1 MRHSPLTSEE
11 IRQAVYE
18 AAKACFLSDGIA
30 ATEMKKIAA
39 DIGIGRSTLYRYFP
53 SKELLAVL
61 VAAEM
66 IDGLLFA
73 DLVPCIDPAL
83 DGYGKTR
90 AFFTLYIERLRE
102 RPDVLR
108 FFLEYDS
115 MLSRGNADFP
125 ERRAFEAR
133 VFADLEGIAAFVRE
147 GQADLSVRADVEP
160 VAFAVMLV
168 NSAVGLAQ
176 RFLTHTTG
184 EGERYGLDISML
196 LRLQTDLI
204 LRAIKA

>member
-1 MRHSPLTSEE
+1 LTSEE

-18 AAKACFLSDGIA
+18 EAKACFLSEGIA

-66 IDGLLFA
+66 IDGLLFT
-73 DLVPCIDPAL
+73 DLLPGVDPAL

-90 AFFTLYIERLRE
+90 AFFGLYIERLWE

-115 MLSRGNADFP
+115 LLSRGNADFP
-125 ERRAFEAR
+125 ARDIFEKR
-133 VFADLEGIAAFVRE
+133 IFADIEGIAAFVRE
-147 GQADLSVRADVEP
+147 GQADLSLRPDVDP
-160 VAFAVMLV
+160 VAFTIMLI

-184 EGERYGLDISML
+184 EGERYGLDISAL
-196 LRLQTDLI
+196 LKLQTDLI
-204 LRAIKA
+204 LRAVKA